1 MTIAIGNARSRD
13 QNEHRI
19 WHTTGRTIAVLAIS
33 LVSIACLPTSAHADY
48 TIDATVGGHYGTN
61 DVGGIL
67 QVGATQG
74 SYFTGIAGNPTGE
87 ARNYFV
93 FDLSQVTG
101 GVSGVTI
108 ELSDPAN
115 GFVPNVDGIS
125 SLTYNLR
132 DASQD
137 AASLSLGGNFFP
149 GDPGYSATLSRFNNL
164 GSGTFFGS
172 ESISAVNDGTTL
184 SITLNSAAIASVIAH
199 EGQLLAIG
207 GATDFVVTTS
217 EVGVFNHSGSSGIER
232 LVIHTRGVPEPG
244 SLSLIGIGGLALLGY
259 VRCCRQ
265 VTRV

>member
-1 MTIAIGNARSRD
+1 MLFRS
-13 QNEHRI
+13 
-19 WHTTGRTIAVLAIS
+19 
-33 LVSIACLPTSAHADY
+33 
-48 TIDATVGGHYGTN
+48 
-61 DVGGIL
+61 
-67 QVGATQG
+67 
-74 SYFTGIAGNPTGE
+74 
-87 ARNYFV
+87 
-93 FDLSQVTG
+93 
-101 GVSGVTI
+101 
-108 ELSDPAN
+108 N

-232 LVIHTRGVPEPG
+232 LVIHTRGVPEPR